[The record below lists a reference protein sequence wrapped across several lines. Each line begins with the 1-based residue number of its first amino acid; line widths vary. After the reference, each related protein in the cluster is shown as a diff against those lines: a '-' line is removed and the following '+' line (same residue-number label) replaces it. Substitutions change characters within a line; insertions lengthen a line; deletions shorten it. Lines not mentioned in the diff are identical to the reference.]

1 MPERAAPAAAPATAL
16 AAQGSSTAPGLI
28 LAFDYGQ
35 RRIGVACGDTVSR
48 TAAPLGG
55 VSAGDA
61 GGHWAAID
69 TLMGE
74 WKPAIV
80 VVGLPYNVDG
90 SESAMTVAAR
100 GFADELAKRYGLPV
114 HMVDERYSSLEAQTR
129 LKAARESGLRNRRVA
144 KTDIDAAAACIVLE
158 RWLTEKT

>member
-1 MPERAAPAAAPATAL
+1 MPERAAPAAPPAAV
-16 AAQGSSTAPGLI
+16 AAAANSPVPGII

-35 RRIGVACGDTVSR
+35 RRIGIACGDTVSR

-55 VSAGDA
+55 VSAGNA
-61 GGHWAAID
+61 PAHWAAID
-69 TLMGE
+69 SLMRK

-100 GFADELAKRYGLPV
+100 GFAGELAQRYALPV
-114 HMVDERYSSLEAQTR
+114 QLVDERYSSLEAETR
-129 LKAARESGLRNRRVA
+129 LKAARESGLRKRRVA
-144 KTDIDAAAACIVLE
+144 KADIDAAAACIVLE

>member
-1 MPERAAPAAAPATAL
+1 MPERAAPAAPPAAV
-16 AAQGSSTAPGLI
+16 AAAANSPVPGII

-35 RRIGVACGDTVSR
+35 RRIGIACGDTVSR

-55 VSAGDA
+55 VSAGNA
-61 GGHWAAID
+61 PAHWAAID
-69 TLMGE
+69 SLMRE

-100 GFADELAKRYGLPV
+100 GFAGELAQRYALPV
-114 HMVDERYSSLEAQTR
+114 QLVDERYSSLEAETQ
-129 LKAARESGLRNRRVA
+129 LKAARESGLRKRRVA
-144 KTDIDAAAACIVLE
+144 KADIDAAAACIILE